1 MLLNYCLHEIEM
13 PKKSSCLST
22 TIVYGQNWKLKILT
36 LDIQKLLK
44 GFFVLIEATQVIIKL
59 IFVKSGI
66 AQTTDSPPVFVRD
79 AP

>member
-1 MLLNYCLHEIEM
+1 MLLNYCLHEIKM

-66 AQTTDSPPVFVRD
+66 AQTTDSPSVFVRD

>member
-1 MLLNYCLHEIEM
+1 M

-22 TIVYGQNWKLKILT
+22 TIFYGQNWKLKILT

-44 GFFVLIEATQVIIKL
+44 GFFALIEATQVIIKL

-66 AQTTDSPPVFVRD
+66 AQTTDSPSVFVRG
-79 AP
+79 AL